1 MKPKTFRILF
11 AAVLGL
17 CLLLTAAHF
26 AYARYAY
33 EHASII
39 QFIAREL
46 W

>member
-1 MKPKTFRILF
+1 MKQRTFRLLF
-11 AAVLGL
+11 YGLVAL

-26 AYARYAY
+26 AYDWYAY
-33 EHASII
+33 EHASIV

>member
-1 MKPKTFRILF
+1 MKPRTFRLVF
-11 AAVLGL
+11 GLLLGL

-26 AYARYAY
+26 VYAVYAY

>member
-1 MKPKTFRILF
+1 MKPRTFRIVF
-11 AAVLGL
+11 ASVLGL

-39 QFIAREL
+39 QFIAKEP

>member
-1 MKPKTFRILF
+1 MKPRTFRIVF
-11 AAVLGL
+11 ASVLGL

-39 QFIAREL
+39 QFIAREP

>member
-1 MKPKTFRILF
+1 MSTKTFRIVFTCL
-11 AAVLGL
+11 LGL

-26 AYARYAY
+26 AYAAYAY

-39 QFIAREL
+39 RFIAGEL

>member
-1 MKPKTFRILF
+1 MNTKTFRIVF
-11 AAVLGL
+11 ACLLSL

-26 AYARYAY
+26 AYAVYAY

>member
-1 MKPKTFRILF
+1 MNTKTFRIVF

-26 AYARYAY
+26 AYAVYAY

-39 QFIAREL
+39 RFIAGEL

>member
-1 MKPKTFRILF
+1 MNTKTFRIVF
-11 AAVLGL
+11 ACLLGL

-26 AYARYAY
+26 AYAAYAA

-39 QFIAREL
+39 RFIAGEL